1 MTCLSLDSDKIY
13 LKVSEPKQEISPETT
28 NQHHCGAHGRGED
41 RDSWQE
47 VTWEQCENKS
57 FMSIYLIVVEI
68 FQTGPQWRTD
78 IVIHRAWLLELR
90 KISSK

>member
-1 MTCLSLDSDKIY
+1 MTIHPKVGKKFHRKLQISITVVLVGEEKTVTVGRKSLG
-13 LKVSEPKQEISPETT
+13 
-28 NQHHCGAHGRGED
+28 NG
-41 RDSWQE
+41 
-47 VTWEQCENKS
+47 ENKS